1 MGKELDVTFYNDAFR
16 RNKAYSLEISGL
28 DSSYKDLFNGVL
40 KHLTKEDKIIELGCG
55 SGQLAEM
62 IINGGFK
69 YVQGIDFS
77 IEALSLARQRVAAD
91 FLECDLSMYRF
102 YNDYNTIV
110 STEVFEHIT
119 KDIEVIER
127 IKTGAKVIFSVPT
140 FDYKSHVRHFE
151 TIEQV
156 SERYGS
162 QFNDFIIEQIGRIF
176 LFVGIKR

>member
-1 MGKELDVTFYNDAFR
+1 MGKELDVTFYNNSFR
-16 RNKAYSLEISGL
+16 KNKQYSLEVSGEE
-28 DSSYKDLFNGVL
+28 SGYKDLFNGVL

-55 SGQLAEM
+55 SGQLAKM
-62 IINGGFK
+62 IIKHGFK

-77 IEALSLARQRVAAD
+77 IEALSIARQRVAAD
-91 FLECDLSMYRF
+91 FLECDLNMYRF
-102 YNDYNTIV
+102 YNDYNTVV

-151 TIEQV
+151 TAEQV
-156 SERYGS
+156 SERYEN
-162 QFNDFIIEQIGRIF
+162 QFNDFVIEQIGRIF
-176 LFVGIKR
+176 LCVGIKK